1 MCRARTPPLGSLRGR
16 PKTSDG
22 HFLIPFLM
30 RRRTPPRRPT
40 LRLARS
46 EVHAKGRGRT
56 VRVVAFYPIHGRAR
70 LGPPPPP
77 VFFTRPQTAGK
88 RPKKASPGRP
98 RCPWGGPA
106 WPHVH
111 GTAGSTDRHP
121 AGRPRKRISGLRDY
135 LLRRTGCNGRKAA
148 SSRFYECALAQ
159 DTRLYVVDLSHHLS
173 VWPHDL

>member
-1 MCRARTPPLGSLRGR
+1 MHTAANGAPRRADDVGQALLKAAEPYCGGRRSGRRGR
-16 PKTSDG
+16 RCTARVGIERYGPYLS
-22 HFLIPFLM
+22 IP
-30 RRRTPPRRPT
+30 PT
-40 LRLARS
+40 A
-46 EVHAKGRGRT
+46 V
-56 VRVVAFYPIHGRAR
+56 HGRAR
-70 LGPPPPP
+70 RRCRCIFKKG
-77 VFFTRPQTAGK
+77 FFKSENAQKGV
-88 RPKKASPGRP
+88 PGR
-98 RCPWGGPA
+98 RRGPWGGPA

-121 AGRPRKRISGLRDY
+121 AGRPRKRISGLRDD